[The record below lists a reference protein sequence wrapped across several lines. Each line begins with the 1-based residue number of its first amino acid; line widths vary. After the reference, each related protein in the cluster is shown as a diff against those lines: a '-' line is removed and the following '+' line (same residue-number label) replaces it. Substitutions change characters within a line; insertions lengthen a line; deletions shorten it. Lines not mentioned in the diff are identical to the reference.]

1 MKLFQILIISFLILV
16 NSISIAFC
24 QDITLS
30 WDPSPSSGVDGYKV
44 YYKQGDNHFPFDG
57 TGAYIDGTPA
67 ASPVD
72 VGNILSTTL
81 TNLTDDTTYFFSV
94 TAYDNDA
101 SAESSYSNIVSNSW
115 LPGLVIPTEGATS
128 EPIPTTFRWETAPAE
143 YDVTYTLFYGT
154 DQNEVATATSS
165 IVVLPPASGGNN
177 MQTGILAI
185 LATLLVVLGL
195 NYRPAPQLKRLP
207 QYISL
212 LLVIFLGGILTAC
225 GGGGGGGDSSSDRSV
240 STPAESVLYSINKG
254 SSDYHQAFSPEVE
267 ASTTYYWKV
276 VATDTQD
283 PNLTYESEVRSF
295 TTE

>member
-30 WDPSPSSGVDGYKV
+30 WDSSPSSGVDGYKV

-57 TGAYIDGTPA
+57 TGAYVDGSPA

-72 VGNILSTTL
+72 VGNVLTTTL
-81 TNLTDDTTYFFSV
+81 TNLTDNTTYFFSV

-101 SAESSYSNIVSNSW
+101 SAESTYSNIVSNSW
-115 LPGLVIPTEGATS
+115 LPRLVIPAAGATN
-128 EPIPTTFRWETAPAE
+128 EPIPTTFRWEIAPAE
-143 YDVTYTLFYGT
+143 YDVTYILFYGT
-154 DQNEVATATSS
+154 DQNEVTTATSS
-165 IVVLPPASGGNN
+165 VAVLPPDSGGNN
-177 MQTGILAI
+177 IPTSI
-185 LATLLVVLGL
+185 LVVLTALLFITGL
-195 NYRPAPQLKRLP
+195 KYRLVPQMKRLP
-207 QYISL
+207 QYVSL
-212 LLVIFLGGILTAC
+212 LLIMLLGGILTAC
-225 GGGGGGGDSSSDRSV
+225 GGGGGGGDSATSHSAASS
-240 STPAESVLYSINKG
+240 AASVLFSVDKG
-254 SSDYHQAFSPEVE
+254 SSDYHQAFDLD

-283 PNLTYESEVRSF
+283 PNLTYESEVRQF